1 MWYKNIRI
9 KKEEKSM
16 RKKGYIILGIVFAL
30 ILAIIIASLIW
41 YNIQI
46 GKPNKNNS
54 EESERIVEIKSGT
67 STNDIIKLLKQNDI
81 IRSELASKIY
91 IGLNEVNNLQAGKYS
106 FTGNEK
112 LSEVIETI
120 SAGKVMD
127 ETITITFLEG
137 KNMRSIASTIAEK
150 TNNTS
155 NDVYKLLENKEYIAS
170 LVQKYWFLTKD
181 IQNTNLYYPLEG

>member
-1 MWYKNIRI
+1 
-9 KKEEKSM
+9 M

-155 NDVYKLLENKEYIAS
+155 NDVYKLLENK
-170 LVQKYWFLTKD
+170 
-181 IQNTNLYYPLEG
+181 